1 MKVRFGSRSWLIA
14 AKILIALFSGP
25 VMVASVWLLAAIAS
39 ETGFVVLPDGHLD
52 SLGLRAEK
60 RM

>member
-39 ETGFVVLPDGHLD
+39 ETGFVVLPDGAPQF
-52 SLGLRAEK
+52 LGLRAEK